1 MPVCVQLGDQG
12 ESQRRPHS
20 LRLVDKMHNHTAAH
34 NTTLHHGPHHAAH
47 IDDLIDESISVLA
60 PFSAMILT
68 VLVVFVFAYRL
79 YFIEKF
85 LMNTKLYRAKYRA
98 LSEDQRRSLVNHHVA
113 GTCKIIL
120 FFTAVYPFMSIAFG
134 KSNPHTPFVPG
145 SKVKLGDVMIIC
157 SNLFTVMYVF
167 ELFYRVNVSP
177 ISAAHHIG
185 AIVIAQTAVAI
196 SLNFSHEQDA
206 VIEFIMCFVW

>member
-1 MPVCVQLGDQG
+1 MGNG
-12 ESQRRPHS
+12 TANSTHPH
-20 LRLVDKMHNHTAAH
+20 H
-34 NTTLHHGPHHAAH
+34 HHAAH
-47 IDDLIDESISVLA
+47 IDALIDESISKLA
-60 PFSAMILT
+60 PFSAMIIT
-68 VLVVFVFAYRL
+68 IIVVFVFCYRL

-85 LMNTKLYRAKYRA
+85 LMNTRMYRAKYQA

-113 GTCKIIL
+113 GTCKIVL
-120 FFTAVYPFMSIAFG
+120 FFAAVYPFLSIAFG
-134 KSNPHTPFVPG
+134 KSNPHTLFVRG
-145 SKVKLGDVMIIC
+145 SIVTLGDVMVVC
-157 SNLFTVMYVF
+157 SNLFTVMYIF

-196 SLNFSHEQDA
+196 SLNFDHEQDA

>member
-1 MPVCVQLGDQG
+1 MSPYNGSDVTLG
-12 ESQRRPHS
+12 HH
-20 LRLVDKMHNHTAAH
+20 HNHTYK
-34 NTTLHHGPHHAAH
+34 PH
-47 IDDLIDESISVLA
+47 IDDLVDESISRLA
-60 PFSAMILT
+60 PFSALILT
-68 VLVVFVFAYRL
+68 ITVVFVFAYRL

-85 LMNTKLYRAKYRA
+85 LMNTQLYKPKYQA

-120 FFTAVYPFMSIAFG
+120 LITAIYPFLSIAFG
-134 KSNPHTPFVPG
+134 KANPHTPFAPG
-145 SKVKLGDVMIIC
+145 SSVKMGDVMIVC
-157 SNLFTVMYVF
+157 SQLFTVMYVF

-177 ISAAHHIG
+177 ISAAHHVG
-185 AIVIAQTAVAI
+185 AIIIAQTAVAI